1 MTRSTRP
8 GTMVADLVKAQS
20 CDTAAQRLVPRAM
33 NDESTNGRPQIL
45 VVDDNPGE
53 VKALCIGLELE
64 GFMVNS
70 VTEGQDALT
79 RLSEN
84 PYSAVLID
92 MMMPGMNG
100 LELARAVRDSHP
112 AVPTI
117 LMSAY
122 HLSPV
127 QLARADTG
135 AVGFVP
141 KPFDFEE
148 LVRFIRRKIGLDPER
163 DLGEPGGARPGRAGL
178 ATPFDVPKSA
188 G

>member
-1 MTRSTRP
+1 MSD
-8 GTMVADLVKAQS
+8 A
-20 CDTAAQRLVPRAM
+20 
-33 NDESTNGRPQIL
+33 STNGKPRVL

-53 VKALCIGLELE
+53 VKALRIGLDLE
-64 GFMVNS
+64 GFS
-70 VTEGQDALT
+70 VTGVTGGKQALSQ
-79 RLSEN
+79 LAEE
-84 PYSAVLID
+84 PYALVLID

-100 LELARAVRDSHP
+100 LELARAVRSAYP
-112 AVPTI
+112 MVPTI

-148 LVRFIRRKIGLDPER
+148 LVRFIRRKIGLHIER
-163 DLGEPGGARPGRAGL
+163 ESREPGRTRSNRAGL
-178 ATPFDVPKSA
+178 SSPFDVPEPT

>member
-1 MTRSTRP
+1 
-8 GTMVADLVKAQS
+8 
-20 CDTAAQRLVPRAM
+20 M
-33 NDESTNGRPQIL
+33 NDVSANGRPRVL

-53 VKALCIGLELE
+53 IKALRIGLDLE
-64 GFMVNS
+64 GFSVTG
-70 VTEGQDALT
+70 VTEGESALSQ
-79 RLSEN
+79 LDEEPFSL
-84 PYSAVLID
+84 VLID

-100 LELARAVRDSHP
+100 LELARAVRAAHP
-112 AVPTI
+112 ETPTI

-148 LVRFIRRKIGLDPER
+148 LVRFIRRKIGLGVER
-163 DLGEPGGARPGRAGL
+163 DSHEPRSARSIRAGL
-178 ATPFDVPKSA
+178 GSPFDVPDPT

>member
-1 MTRSTRP
+1 
-8 GTMVADLVKAQS
+8 
-20 CDTAAQRLVPRAM
+20 M
-33 NDESTNGRPQIL
+33 NDASTNGKPRVL

-53 VKALCIGLELE
+53 VKALRIGLDLE
-64 GFMVNS
+64 GFS
-70 VTEGQDALT
+70 VTGVTGGKEALSQ
-79 RLSEN
+79 LADEH
-84 PYSAVLID
+84 YSLVLID

-100 LELARAVRDSHP
+100 LELARAVRSAHP
-112 AVPTI
+112 ATPTI

-148 LVRFIRRKIGLDPER
+148 LVRFIRRKIGLSAER
-163 DLGEPGGARPGRAGL
+163 DSREPGRGRRVRAGL
-178 ATPFDVPKSA
+178 SSPFDVPEPT

>member
-1 MTRSTRP
+1 MSD
-8 GTMVADLVKAQS
+8 A
-20 CDTAAQRLVPRAM
+20 
-33 NDESTNGRPQIL
+33 STNGKPQVL

-53 VKALCIGLELE
+53 VKALRIGLDLE
-64 GFMVNS
+64 GFVVTGVTDGREALDRLRRETYS
-70 VTEGQDALT
+70 V
-79 RLSEN
+79 
-84 PYSAVLID
+84 VLID

-100 LELARAVRDSHP
+100 LELARAVRASHP
-112 AVPTI
+112 GVPTI

-148 LVRFIRRKIGLDPER
+148 LVGFIRRKIGLPAEHAPR
-163 DLGEPGGARPGRAGL
+163 TSKRSRAARSGLGS
-178 ATPFDVPKSA
+178 PFDVPEPT

>member
-1 MTRSTRP
+1 
-8 GTMVADLVKAQS
+8 
-20 CDTAAQRLVPRAM
+20 M
-33 NDESTNGRPQIL
+33 NDVSTNGKPRVL

-53 VKALCIGLELE
+53 IKALRIGLDLE
-64 GFMVNS
+64 GFD
-70 VTEGQDALT
+70 VTGVTGGKEALVQ
-79 RLSEN
+79 LGEHM
-84 PYSAVLID
+84 YALVLID

-100 LELARAVRDSHP
+100 LELARAVRATHP

-122 HLSPV
+122 HLSPL

-148 LVRFIRRKIGLDPER
+148 LVRFIRRKLGLAIER
-163 DLGEPGGARPGRAGL
+163 DSPVPQSVRRVRAGL
-178 ATPFDVPKSA
+178 GSPFDVPEPTS
-188 G
+188 